1 LQRQNDNDVRN
12 KKMKRMFLGAVLMML
27 LCATEMMAQVGARM
41 FSVEE
46 TTRNAAPQAPT
57 IHIVASNFLGGVDI
71 KN

>member
-1 LQRQNDNDVRN
+1 
-12 KKMKRMFLGAVLMML
+12 MFLGAALMML